1 MIIAKTIGLAVALQG
16 APAKLTLQEAIALA
30 EANAFAV
37 RSAQSTVEKNRQLNR
52 QFWGNLG
59 PQVAVTGQH
68 LRYAEAQPGFGGG
81 SGPDRSSFAGA
92 SLSFPL
98 DVTGVVRTAIRAQE
112 FNTKASEEEL
122 RAVRNDLRLAVKNA
136 YFDVLLAEGGVAVAE
151 AALSAAKEQ
160 ERVTTAA
167 KEAGTAAHVD
177 VLRVQT
183 DVRRAENALLAARN
197 RVVLAKANLNN
208 VLARPMSS
216 PIDVEDLPLAEP
228 VTVSEEV
235 AQEAAMRNRP
245 ELESIRNAQKALKS
259 ATKAQQGGLLPNL
272 SVALSYQHAFEPR
285 NPFTNADTTT
295 ASLNLSWPIFDSGI
309 TRAKIRQAREDER
322 QAQIRLEQ
330 TQLTISL
337 QVRQAVQNLA
347 TAADRLGVARKQV
360 ETAEETLRL
369 SELRD
374 RAGEGLLL
382 EVLDAQR
389 QLTQARNDL
398 NTAKYDYL
406 AALAALQR
414 AIGRDDVDAALQAK
428 S

>member
-1 MIIAKTIGLAVALQG
+1 MILAKAIGLAVALQG
-16 APAKLTLQEAIALA
+16 APAKLTLEEAIALA
-30 EANAFAV
+30 EANAFSV
-37 RSAQSTVEKNRQLNR
+37 RTAQSAVEKNRQLNR

-59 PQVAVTGQH
+59 PQLSLSGQH
-68 LRYAEAQPGFGGG
+68 LRYAEEQPGFGGG
-81 SGPDRSSFAGA
+81 AGQDRSTTAGA
-92 SLSFPL
+92 SLTFPL
-98 DVTGVVRTAIRAQE
+98 DVTGVVRTAVRAQE

-122 RAVRNDLRLAVKNA
+122 KAIRNDLRLTVKNA
-136 YFDVLLAEGGVAVAE
+136 YYDVLLAEGGVVVAE
-151 AALSAAKEQ
+151 AALAAAKEQ
-160 ERVTTAA
+160 ERVTTAS
-167 KEAGTAAHVD
+167 KEAGTAAQVD

-183 DVRRAENALLAARN
+183 EVRRAENTLLAAKN
-197 RVVLAKANLNN
+197 GVVLAKANLNN
-208 VLARPMSS
+208 VLARPMNSS
-216 PIDVEDLPLAEP
+216 VDVQDLNLGDPLA
-228 VTVSEEV
+228 VSEGA
-235 AQEAAMRNRP
+235 AQEAAQENRP
-245 ELESIRNAQKALKS
+245 ELSAIRNAQKALKS

-272 SVALSYQHAFEPR
+272 SVAVNYQHAFEPR
-285 NPFTNADTTT
+285 NPFSNADTTT

-309 TRAKIRQAREDER
+309 TRAKIRQAREDQK

-330 TQLTISL
+330 TQLAISL

-360 ETAEETLRL
+360 ETAQETLRL

-374 RAGEGLLL
+374 REGEGLLL

-428 S
+428 A